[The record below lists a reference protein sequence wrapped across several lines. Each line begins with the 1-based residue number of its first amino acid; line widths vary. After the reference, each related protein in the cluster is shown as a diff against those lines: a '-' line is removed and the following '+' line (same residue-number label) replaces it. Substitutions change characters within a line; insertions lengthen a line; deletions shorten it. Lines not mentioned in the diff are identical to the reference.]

1 MHHFNAVDFYQT
13 LAVSLPVFA
22 MLFVAI
28 AVACR
33 RLNQLVQKPA
43 RRRRQR
49 GIAISVTNAAIGL
62 SFLPFAAI
70 YRPNLIEVVKTQ
82 IQQLEDADEDDNG
95 DPETPTKHLH
105 RQLRRIRRGEKVEAL
120 SVRLE

>member
-1 MHHFNAVDFYQT
+1 MHFNAVDLYQT
-13 LAVSLPVFA
+13 LAVSMPVFA

-33 RLNQLVQKPA
+33 RLKQLVQKPA
-43 RRRRQR
+43 RRRSRR

-82 IQQLEDADEDDNG
+82 IRKQEDVDEDDNG

-105 RQLRRIRRGEKVEAL
+105 RQLLRIRRGEKVEAL

>member
-33 RLNQLVQKPA
+33 RLKQLAQKPA

-49 GIAISVTNAAIGL
+49 GTAISVTNAAIGL

-82 IQQLEDADEDDNG
+82 IRKQEDVDEDDNG

-105 RQLRRIRRGEKVEAL
+105 RQLLRIRRGEKVEAL

>member
-1 MHHFNAVDFYQT
+1 MHFNAVDFYQT

-28 AVACR
+28 GVACR
-33 RLNQLVQKPA
+33 RLKQLVQKPA
-43 RRRRQR
+43 TRRRRKR

-82 IQQLEDADEDDNG
+82 IQQQEDADEDDNG
-95 DPETPTKHLH
+95 DPDTPTKHLH
-105 RQLRRIRRGEKVEAL
+105 RQLHRI
-120 SVRLE
+120 

>member
-1 MHHFNAVDFYQT
+1 MHFNAVDFYQT
-13 LAVSLPVFA
+13 FAVSMPVFA

-28 AVACR
+28 ALACR
-33 RLNQLVQKPA
+33 RLKQLVQKPA
-43 RRRRQR
+43 QRRSRR

-70 YRPNLIEVVKTQ
+70 YRPNLIEVVETQ
-82 IQQLEDADEDDNG
+82 IRQQEDVDEDDNG